1 MPVIAGQSP
10 VIGRPIFPLQDIR
23 AGPGTGFAM
32 AAASEA
38 SGASPPRACP
48 HKMRRLITM
57 TGIVTVLA
65 LLDGC
70 ATPPDLLPDRA
81 TAHRMAEERRAVPAG
96 ERFGHRNA
104 GDELS
109 TGNEVTLLVDGP
121 ANFAAMIEA
130 VDAAREQVDVETYI
144 FEPVGIGARL
154 IEALERRA
162 RAGVRVNLI
171 YDSIGS
177 MKTRRDVFA
186 RLEALG
192 MRLCE
197 FNPINPLQAVNRWS
211 LNHRDHRKMLIV
223 DGHTAFTGGLNISGV
238 YSSSS
243 SAGSSRRH
251 HEADEPPWRDSG
263 VRLRGPAVAR
273 LQQLFAQT
281 WASQGCGDYAPV
293 IERDP
298 APAEPDAER
307 RDVRIVASG
316 PQSNR
321 ASNYAVL
328 RSAVLLATERIWLTT
343 AYFVPDD
350 GLVADLCEAA
360 RRGVDVR
367 LLLPGPTDAALVRW
381 AGQARYPTLVEA
393 GVRIFERQDALLHAK
408 TAVIDGHWL
417 SVGTANLDYRSF
429 LHNDELS
436 IIVIDRRLGQ
446 EMEALFEAD
455 LEHSVEIDPARIA
468 ERGLLERA
476 RGWFARLWE
485 YWL

>member
-1 MPVIAGQSP
+1 LPLGIVGQKAGT
-10 VIGRPIFPLQDIR
+10 GLARPIE
-23 AGPGTGFAM
+23 
-32 AAASEA
+32 SET
-38 SGASPPRACP
+38 SGAGHPQTRPQNN
-48 HKMRRLITM
+48 MRRLM
-57 TGIVTVLA
+57 TTAGIVTVMA
-65 LLDGC
+65 LLEGC
-70 ATPPDLLPDRA
+70 VSPSELLPDRA
-81 TAHRMAEERRAVPAG
+81 AVQEMARERRSLTTG
-96 ERFGHRNA
+96 ERFGHLDA
-104 GDELS
+104 GEELS
-109 TGNEVTLLVDGP
+109 KGNEVSLLVDGP

-162 RAGVRVNLI
+162 EAGVRVNLI

-197 FNPINPLQAVNRWS
+197 FNPINPLRAVNRWS

-243 SAGSSRRH
+243 SPGVPRRY
-251 HEADEPPWRDSG
+251 HESDEPPWRDSG
-263 VRLRGPAVAR
+263 VKLRGPAVAR

-281 WASQGCGDYAPV
+281 WASQGCGDYTPIA
-293 IERDP
+293 ESDP
-298 APAEPDAER
+298 APAEPEAER

-316 PQSNR
+316 PESNR

-328 RSAVLLATERIWLTT
+328 RSAILLATDRIWLTT

-350 GLVADLCEAA
+350 GLVEDLCEAA

-367 LLLPGPTDAALVRW
+367 LLLPGPTDSALVRW
-381 AGQARYPTLVEA
+381 AGQAHYPTLVDA

-408 TAVIDGHWL
+408 TAVIDGRWL

-436 IIVIDRRLGQ
+436 IIVIDERLGR
-446 EMEALFEAD
+446 EMERLFESD
-455 LEHSVEIDPARIA
+455 LEHSVEIDAASVA